1 MGAATWSL
9 ILQFNHNTVSM
20 SSTLVLPGALRLIRN
35 LPLTRSRAHREHP
48 SRLPTRAVKEQDE
61 HHDLSLV
68 SKGYLENF
76 SYKLAQS
83 LTCRKTLCCS
93 AKAPGN
99 GESSQHPKIC
109 SSAW

>member
-1 MGAATWSL
+1 MWSQ

-20 SSTLVLPGALRLIRN
+20 SSALVLPGALRLIRN
-35 LPLTRSRAHREHP
+35 LPLTRSCAHREHTG
-48 SRLPTRAVKEQDE
+48 RCPTRAMKEWDE
-61 HHDLSLV
+61 HHDLILT

-83 LTCRKTLCCS
+83 LACRKSLCCS
-93 AKAPGN
+93 AKAPGD
-99 GESSQHPKIC
+99 GESSQHPKIS